1 MHDDSEH
8 QDNDANEEEQEEEE
22 DDLDEVIG
30 YHFME
35 CTTLFVAYIY
45 VNSGNLLFSV
55 WVYPLLISVGSCQS
69 LRGSTG

>member
-45 VNSGNLLFSV
+45 VNSGNYFFTLGLSV
-55 WVYPLLISVGSCQS
+55 
-69 LRGSTG
+69 TN